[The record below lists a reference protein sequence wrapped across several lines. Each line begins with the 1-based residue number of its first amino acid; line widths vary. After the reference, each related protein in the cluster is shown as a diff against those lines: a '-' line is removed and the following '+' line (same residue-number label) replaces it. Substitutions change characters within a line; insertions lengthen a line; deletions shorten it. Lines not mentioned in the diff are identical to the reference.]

1 MDAAALDMTRVG
13 LHLGPHRS
21 RVWAL
26 GAARRWAPGERL
38 CARGEIQRQLHVVLA
53 GRADYPGGWF
63 GPGAHTGELGFLLG
77 VPRTADVLA
86 RDEVITWTVDAEA
99 LGEDP
104 AAAAVLVAALVRELP
119 SRLRKFRPPAV
130 PTGNFCDVDHPAIR
144 GLAEVLRRPD
154 AGATAAAIWSFVRDL
169 PYRFGPWWMRASDTL
184 RLGHGMCTTKSNL
197 EVALFRAAGLE
208 AGFVEVKGDAALVQP
223 LLPPA
228 WRHLVQG
235 PVRHYMGAVRL
246 EGRWH
251 VAECSFTDPCLRQ
264 LGTGWPAVLELLPC
278 RFGPGRPFHP
288 VAHVF
293 GEDPFAVEV
302 IPELDEAMARRSS
315 YDTDQLEL
323 LNVLADALQ
332 PGTFDEPAWL
342 ARARALLD
350 EHPVRA
356 YHVALAAAVALAGEL
371 HGHLQEPA

>member
-1 MDAAALDMTRVG
+1 L
-13 LHLGPHRS
+13 
-21 RVWAL
+21 
-26 GAARRWAPGERL
+26 
-38 CARGEIQRQLHVVLA
+38 
-53 GRADYPGGWF
+53 
-63 GPGAHTGELGFLLG
+63 
-77 VPRTADVLA
+77 
-86 RDEVITWTVDAEA
+86 
-99 LGEDP
+99 
-104 AAAAVLVAALVRELP
+104 
-119 SRLRKFRPPAV
+119 
-130 PTGNFCDVDHPAIR
+130 
-144 GLAEVLRRPD
+144 
-154 AGATAAAIWSFVRDL
+154 
-169 PYRFGPWWMRASDTL
+169 RASDTL

-208 AGFVEVKGDAALVQP
+208 AGFVEVRGDAALVQP

-228 WRHLVQG
+228 WRQLVQG

-264 LGTGWPAVLELLPC
+264 LGTRWPAVLELLPC
-278 RFGPGRPFHP
+278 RFGAGAPFHP

-293 GEDPFAVEV
+293 GQDPFAVDV
-302 IPELDEAMARRSS
+302 LPELDEAMARRSS

-323 LNVLADALQ
+323 LNVLTDALQ

-350 EHPVRA
+350 GEPARA

-371 HGHLQEPA
+371 HGHLEEPA